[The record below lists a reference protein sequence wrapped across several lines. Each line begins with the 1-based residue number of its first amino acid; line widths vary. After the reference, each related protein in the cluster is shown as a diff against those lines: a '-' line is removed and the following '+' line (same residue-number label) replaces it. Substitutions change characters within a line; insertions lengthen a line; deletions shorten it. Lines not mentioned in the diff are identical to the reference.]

1 MHQPTSSRLVVHVGG
16 FDAMS
21 PERFHARF
29 ERELARFQR
38 CWGVEARTRGFEA
51 GPDNAVWTVEA
62 GGADWRVETQH
73 VLLRWDDVI
82 RREHAQSYPR
92 RWARG
97 IAAGADFIIHGAL
110 WRYLRHAPRYALFFL
125 FPYLVMLAALIAAAA
140 VGSMAAG
147 LVGAVGGAALAVLLL
162 AGLLVLAGRRAW
174 LDQMLDDWAFAMDHL
189 RRIDPAVERRLEL
202 GARLIREAGPGR
214 EVLVIGHSLGAA
226 LAAEM
231 LARALAAD
239 PAGPPVRFLSVG
251 SSILKLAFH
260 ARARRLHE
268 AVAALASSPRLIW
281 VEYQAVND
289 VMNFFRTDPVKV
301 LGLNGRSP
309 VVRKVR
315 FGAMLKPD
323 YYRTIRTNFFRLH
336 CQFVSANDL
345 RAPYDYM
352 MAVAGPFP
360 IEAMAASRDGAMSWI
375 GADGAITPAGRGAAA

>member
-1 MHQPTSSRLVVHVGG
+1 MIHLAG
-16 FDAMS
+16 FDAMT

-29 ERELARFQR
+29 GRELARFQH
-38 CWGVEARTRGFEA
+38 CWEVEARTRGFEA
-51 GPDNAVWTVEA
+51 HADHAVWTVEA
-62 GGADWRVETQH
+62 EGAGWRVETEH

-97 IAAGADFIIHGAL
+97 LAAGADFIIHGAL

-125 FPYLVMLAALIAAAA
+125 FPYLVMLLALGLAAAA
-140 VGSMAAG
+140 GTMAAG
-147 LVGAVGGAALAVLLL
+147 VIGAAGGAALAVPLL
-162 AGLLVLAGRRAW
+162 AGLLLLAGRRAW
-174 LDQMLDDWAFAMDHL
+174 LDQMLDDWAFAMGHV
-189 RRIDPAVERRLEL
+189 RRLDPVVEQRLEL
-202 GARLIREAGPGR
+202 GARLIREAKPGR

-231 LARALAAD
+231 LARALATE
-239 PAGPPVRFLSVG
+239 PSGPPLRFLSVG

-260 ARARRLHE
+260 ARARRLRE
-268 AVAALASSPRLIW
+268 AVAALAASPRLIW

-301 LGLNGRSP
+301 LGLGGRSP
-309 VVRKVR
+309 LVRKVR

-323 YYRTIRTNFFRLH
+323 YYRTIRSNFFRLH

-360 IEAMAASRDGAMSWI
+360 IEAIARSRDGAIHWI
-375 GADGAITPAGRGAAA
+375 GTAGAITPAASQAPAQA